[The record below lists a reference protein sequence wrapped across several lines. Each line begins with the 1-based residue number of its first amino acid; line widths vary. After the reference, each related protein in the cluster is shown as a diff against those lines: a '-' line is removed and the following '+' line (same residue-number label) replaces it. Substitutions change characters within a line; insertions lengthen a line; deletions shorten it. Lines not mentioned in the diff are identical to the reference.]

1 MFIGRLVVS
10 SLAGAATFAL
20 AATSASAEP
29 EHHWRIQSL
38 WEGGTINQQVFE
50 RFAERVEEMTD
61 GRVVIEPLPVGSVVG
76 VLETLDAVSA
86 GVLDGHQTAPSYF
99 TGRDPGFGVL
109 GDLNGAYFGY
119 EGPYRGQEIMENYGG
134 LDLLRE
140 MYADY
145 NIYAIG
151 VIWWGVESLPS
162 KVPLRGVDDFDGVKI
177 RVPEGLPPDMFAAAG
192 AAPVTM
198 PGAEVYTALERGV
211 IDAADWGTLSMNYD
225 LGFHEITDYF
235 IHPGIHAMPM
245 GDVAV
250 NMDRWNELSPDLQAI
265 LTVAVRDFARD
276 MIQTVAREDAK
287 ALEAYGEQAE
297 QISWSE
303 EEVSKLRELA
313 RQAWEEHAERS
324 EYARRALEVQLE
336 YLEERGLIE

>member
-1 MFIGRLVVS
+1 MFINRYIVS
-10 SLAGAATFAL
+10 SVAGAATLAL

-29 EHHWRIQSL
+29 EHHWRMQSL

-61 GRVVIEPLPVGSVVG
+61 GRVVIETLPVGSVVG

-86 GVLDGHQTAPSYF
+86 GVLDGQQTAPVYF
-99 TGRDPGFGVL
+99 AGRDPGFGVL
-109 GDLNGAYFGY
+109 GDLAGAFYGF
-119 EGPYRGQEIMENYGG
+119 EGPYRAQEMMEYYGG
-134 LDLLRE
+134 LDLMRE
-140 MYADY
+140 MYAER

-151 VIWWGVESLPS
+151 TIWWGVESMPT
-162 KVPLRGVDDFDGVKI
+162 KVAIRGVDDFEGVSI
-177 RVPEGLPPDMFAAAG
+177 RVPEGVGPDVFAAAG
-192 AAPVTM
+192 ASPVSM

-235 IHPGIHAMPM
+235 IQPGFYAMPM

-276 MIQTVAREDAK
+276 MIQTVAREDARVLP
-287 ALEAYGEQAE
+287 AYAEAAE
-297 QISWSE
+297 QISWSDE
-303 EEVSKLRELA
+303 ELA
-313 RQAWEEHAERS
+313 RFREIAREAWEEHGERS
-324 EYARRALEVQLE
+324 DFARRALDIHLE
-336 YLEERGLIE
+336 YLEERGLID